1 MAFHIPPGAMSS
13 LNSPGT
19 RGLILGLTA
28 AVFYGFIP
36 TFTLPICGEMGQD
49 NPNAMTT
56 MSILFYRFMIAS
68 VIMAGLMLIKRRSFR
83 ISRGEIVT
91 LMYLAFL
98 SDGAAMFLLAGY
110 PYMSSGVAT
119 TLHFMY
125 PVLTAVLMML
135 YYNESRR
142 PASIMAVIMAVGGV
156 AVLSWPTEGSQ
167 VAFRGVVLELISA
180 ACFALY
186 LIRVNRSRVANMEGL
201 KLTFYIVFFGA
212 LIFGA
217 EAFRQESF
225 QLITTPTQAADL
237 LLLGLLCTVVTN
249 LSLVISVKNIGS
261 TMTAVLGSME
271 PLTAVIMGAIFFG
284 EAITWNIILG
294 FFLIIPAV
302 IIVIMTRNR

>member
-1 MAFHIPPGAMSS
+1 MAFHIPPGAMRG
-13 LNSPGT
+13 LHSPGT
-19 RGLILGLTA
+19 RGLIFGLTA
-28 AVFYGFIP
+28 AVFYGLIP

-49 NPNAMTT
+49 NPNAMST

-237 LLLGLLCTVVTN
+237 VLLGLLCTVVTN

-271 PLTAVIMGAIFFG
+271 PLTAVIMGAVFFG

-302 IIVIMTRNR
+302 VIVILTRNR